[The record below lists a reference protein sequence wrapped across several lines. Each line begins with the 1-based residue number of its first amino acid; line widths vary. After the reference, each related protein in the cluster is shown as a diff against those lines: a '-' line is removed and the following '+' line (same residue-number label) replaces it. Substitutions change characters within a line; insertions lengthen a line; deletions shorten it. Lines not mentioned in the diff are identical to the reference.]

1 MVQLYN
7 ICNTNINNW
16 RCVGTSIIW
25 IGGLTKVSMEDITKT
40 SNNAGFYKQ
49 LFKKVLLT
57 ASVVTALSLSYLL
70 WAKESP
76 DSSFLPLLIVGLAL
90 IKTVFIVRL
99 TFIQL
104 SKIIGESHQ
113 LTHVLTLF
121 AVLIVLIV
129 LSFSADYLALYVLGS
144 ENFKSASSLNGSFFL
159 QFFEFI
165 YFSLITFS
173 SVGFGDIV
181 PLTISGKLL
190 VIMEV
195 FLSFLVLVFGIA
207 NINRIHVNK

>member
-1 MVQLYN
+1 MAKE
-7 ICNTNINNW
+7 NTKEKSK
-16 RCVGTSIIW
+16 RT
-25 IGGLTKVSMEDITKT
+25 
-40 SNNAGFYKQ
+40 GFYKQ

-57 ASVVTALSLSYLL
+57 ASIVIALSLSYIL
-70 WAKESP
+70 WAGV
-76 DSSFLPLLIVGLAL
+76 DSNSLFLPFLIVGLAL
-90 IKTVFIVRL
+90 VKTVFIVRL

-121 AVLIVLIV
+121 AVLIVLIIV
-129 LSFSADYLALYVLGS
+129 SFSADYLALYVLNS
-144 ENFKSASSLNGSFFL
+144 ENFKSATSLEGSFFKE
-159 QFFEFI
+159 FFEFT

-181 PLTISGKLL
+181 PLTIPGKLL

>member
-1 MVQLYN
+1 MDD
-7 ICNTNINNW
+7 ITNIPKD
-16 RCVGTSIIW
+16 T
-25 IGGLTKVSMEDITKT
+25 
-40 SNNAGFYKQ
+40 GFYEQ

-57 ASVVTALSLSYLL
+57 ATAVIAISLSYIFWAQADDNGL
-70 WAKESP
+70 WRP
-76 DSSFLPLLIVGLAL
+76 ILIVALAL
-90 IKTVFIVRL
+90 IKTIFIVRL

-104 SKIIGESHQ
+104 AKIIGESHQ

-121 AVLIVLIV
+121 AVLIVLII
-129 LSFSADYLALYVLGS
+129 LSFSADYLALYVLNS
-144 ENFKSASSLNGSFFL
+144 ENFKSATSLEGSFFKE
-159 QFFEFI
+159 FFEFT

-181 PLTISGKLL
+181 PLTIPGKLL

>member
-1 MVQLYN
+1 
-7 ICNTNINNW
+7 
-16 RCVGTSIIW
+16 
-25 IGGLTKVSMEDITKT
+25 MEGITKT
-40 SNNAGFYKQ
+40 SKSTGFYEQ
-49 LFKKVLLT
+49 LFKKVLFT
-57 ASVVTALSLSYLL
+57 TSVVAVLSLSCVL
-70 WAKESP
+70 WVNENP
-76 DSSFLPLLIVGLAL
+76 DSLFLPILVVGLAFV
-90 IKTVFIVRL
+90 KTIFIVRL
-99 TFIQL
+99 TFLQL

-121 AVLIVLIV
+121 AVLIILIT
-129 LSFSADYLALYVLGS
+129 LSFSADYLALYGLNS
-144 ENFKSASSLNGSFFL
+144 ENFKSATSINGSFL
-159 QFFEFI
+159 LEFFEFT

>member
-1 MVQLYN
+1 
-7 ICNTNINNW
+7 
-16 RCVGTSIIW
+16 
-25 IGGLTKVSMEDITKT
+25 MEGITKT
-40 SNNAGFYKQ
+40 SKSTGFYEQ
-49 LFKKVLLT
+49 LFKKVLFT
-57 ASVVTALSLSYLL
+57 TSVVAVLSLSYVL
-70 WAKESP
+70 WVNENP
-76 DSSFLPLLIVGLAL
+76 DSLFLPILVVGLAFV
-90 IKTVFIVRL
+90 KTIFIVRL
-99 TFIQL
+99 TFLQL

-121 AVLIVLIV
+121 AVLIILII
-129 LSFSADYLALYVLGS
+129 LSFSADYLALYGLNS
-144 ENFKSASSLNGSFFL
+144 ENFKSATSINGSFL
-159 QFFEFI
+159 LEFFEFT

>member
-1 MVQLYN
+1 MDKE
-7 ICNTNINNW
+7 NNKENSKS
-16 RCVGTSIIW
+16 T
-25 IGGLTKVSMEDITKT
+25 
-40 SNNAGFYKQ
+40 GFYEQ

-57 ASVVTALSLSYLL
+57 ASVVIALSLSYTL
-70 WAKESP
+70 WASV
-76 DSSFLPLLIVGLAL
+76 DSEGVFLPLLIVGLAL
-90 IKTVFIVRL
+90 VKTVFIVRL

-121 AVLIVLIV
+121 GVLIILIV
-129 LSFSADYLALYVLGS
+129 LSFSADYHALYILSS
-144 ENFKSASSLNGSFFL
+144 ENFKSTTVLNSSFSL
-159 QFFEFI
+159 QFFEFL

-173 SVGFGDIV
+173 SVGFGDVV
-181 PLTISGKLL
+181 PLTVAGKLL
-190 VIMEV
+190 VMMEV

>member
-1 MVQLYN
+1 
-7 ICNTNINNW
+7 
-16 RCVGTSIIW
+16 
-25 IGGLTKVSMEDITKT
+25 MEDITNT
-40 SNNAGFYKQ
+40 SKNTGFYEQ

-57 ASVVTALSLSYLL
+57 ASVVTALSLSYAL
-70 WAKESP
+70 WANENP
-76 DSSFLPLLIVGLAL
+76 DSLFLPLLIVVLAL
-90 IKTVFIVRL
+90 VKTVFIVRL

-121 AVLIVLIV
+121 AVLIVLII
-129 LSFSADYLALYVLGS
+129 LSFSADYQALYVLNS
-144 ENFKSASSLNGSFFL
+144 ENFKSATSLNGSFFM
-159 QFFEFI
+159 QFFEFM

-190 VIMEV
+190 VMMEV
-195 FLSFLVLVFGIA
+195 FLSFFVLVFGIA

>member
-1 MVQLYN
+1 
-7 ICNTNINNW
+7 
-16 RCVGTSIIW
+16 
-25 IGGLTKVSMEDITKT
+25 MENITKI
-40 SNNAGFYKQ
+40 SNNTGFYEQ
-49 LFKKVLLT
+49 LFKKVLFT
-57 ASVVTALSLSYLL
+57 TSVVTIVSLSYLF
-70 WAKESP
+70 WIYENS
-76 DSSFLPLLIVGLAL
+76 DSSFLPFLIVGLAL

-121 AVLIVLIV
+121 GVLIVLIV
-129 LSFSADYLALYVLGS
+129 LSFSADYLALYVLNS
-144 ENFKSASSLNGSFFL
+144 ESFKIATVLNGSSFL
-159 QFFEFI
+159 QFFEFT

-190 VIMEV
+190 VMMEV

>member
-1 MVQLYN
+1 MENSIETSENYN
-7 ICNTNINNW
+7 
-16 RCVGTSIIW
+16 
-25 IGGLTKVSMEDITKT
+25 
-40 SNNAGFYKQ
+40 FYRQ

-57 ASVVTALSLSYLL
+57 AIVIIAISLSYTL
-70 WAKESP
+70 WVGA
-76 DSSFLPLLIVGLAL
+76 DSNSLFLPVIIIGLAL
-90 IKTVFIVRL
+90 VKSIFIVRL
-99 TFIQL
+99 TLIQL

-113 LTHVLTLF
+113 LTHILTLF
-121 AVLIVLIV
+121 GILIILIV
-129 LSFSADYLALYVLGS
+129 LSFSADYQALYVLSS
-144 ENFKSASSLNGSFFL
+144 ENFKFATSLNNSFFL

-190 VIMEV
+190 VMMEV
-195 FLSFLVLVFGIA
+195 ILSFLVLVFGIA

>member
-1 MVQLYN
+1 
-7 ICNTNINNW
+7 
-16 RCVGTSIIW
+16 
-25 IGGLTKVSMEDITKT
+25 MEGITKT
-40 SNNAGFYKQ
+40 SKSTGFYEQ
-49 LFKKVLLT
+49 LFKKVLFT
-57 ASVVTALSLSYLL
+57 TSVVAVLSLSYVL
-70 WAKESP
+70 WVNENP
-76 DSSFLPLLIVGLAL
+76 DSLFLPILVVGLAFV
-90 IKTVFIVRL
+90 KTIFIVRL
-99 TFIQL
+99 TFLQL

-121 AVLIVLIV
+121 AVLIVLII
-129 LSFSADYLALYVLGS
+129 LSFSADYLALYGLNS
-144 ENFKSASSLNGSFFL
+144 ENFKSATSINGSFL
-159 QFFEFI
+159 LEFFEFT

>member
-1 MVQLYN
+1 
-7 ICNTNINNW
+7 
-16 RCVGTSIIW
+16 
-25 IGGLTKVSMEDITKT
+25 MEGITKT
-40 SNNAGFYKQ
+40 SKSTGFYEQ
-49 LFKKVLLT
+49 LFKKVLFT
-57 ASVVTALSLSYLL
+57 TSVVAVLSLSYVL
-70 WAKESP
+70 WVNENP
-76 DSSFLPLLIVGLAL
+76 DSLFLPILVVGLAFV
-90 IKTVFIVRL
+90 KTIFIVRL
-99 TFIQL
+99 TFLQL

-121 AVLIVLIV
+121 AVLIILIT
-129 LSFSADYLALYVLGS
+129 LSFSADYLALYGLNS
-144 ENFKSASSLNGSFFL
+144 ENFKSATSINGSFL
-159 QFFEFI
+159 LEFFEFT

>member
-1 MVQLYN
+1 M
-7 ICNTNINNW
+7 
-16 RCVGTSIIW
+16 
-25 IGGLTKVSMEDITKT
+25 TKVNTIEKSERI
-40 SNNAGFYKQ
+40 GFYKQ

-57 ASVVTALSLSYLL
+57 ASIVIALSLSYIL
-70 WAKESP
+70 WVGV
-76 DSSFLPLLIVGLAL
+76 DSASQFLPFIIVGLAL

-113 LTHVLTLF
+113 LTHILTLF
-121 AVLIVLIV
+121 GVLIVLIV
-129 LSFSADYLALYVLGS
+129 LSFSADYLALYVLNS
-144 ENFKSASSLNGSFFL
+144 ESFKIATVLNGSSFL
-159 QFFEFI
+159 QFFEFT

-190 VIMEV
+190 VMMEV